1 MLDEEAVATARALV
15 DGVLEVDPDGEVTV
29 ERADGVVVVTFVH
42 AGQPGERGP
51 DFDAK
56 VTLDEATGE
65 LVEILGS

>member
-1 MLDEEAVATARALV
+1 MLDEEAVATARVLL

-29 ERADGVVVVTFVH
+29 EREGTTVVVTFVH
-42 AGQPGERGP
+42 ATQPGERGP

-56 VTLDEATGE
+56 VTLDEVTGE